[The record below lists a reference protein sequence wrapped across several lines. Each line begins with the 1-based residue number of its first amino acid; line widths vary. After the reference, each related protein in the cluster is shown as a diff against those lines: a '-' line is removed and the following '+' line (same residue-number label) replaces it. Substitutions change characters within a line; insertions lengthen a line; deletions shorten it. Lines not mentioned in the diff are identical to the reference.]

1 MYIALL
7 SQIICFCLC
16 CFSCDFDKLFYFLNL
31 RVLARCPFRVKIF
44 TGQQLSVMQCHVMEE
59 KAKAVASVHYSVT
72 LLFSLCLKHALEAFM
87 VMNSL
92 LTNAKRN
99 MPRAIHLDL
108 QFHITTIK
116 KN

>member
-1 MYIALL
+1 M
-7 SQIICFCLC
+7 S
-16 CFSCDFDKLFYFLNL
+16 FSCENLHWTTIKRDAMSRNGRESKSSCQRTLFCN
-31 RVLARCPFRVKIF
+31 VI
-44 TGQQLSVMQCHVMEE
+44 
-59 KAKAVASVHYSVT
+59 
-72 LLFSLCLKHALEAFM
+72 LFSLCLKHALEAFM